1 MPLHRSFS
9 NAPRFDRLEITPQ
22 FSAVL
27 SDLVAGFAMIE
38 WCEQRVCKLAPC
50 DPQQFLQ
57 AGYGA
62 EQIVWRCHPPVAFE
76 IDEGNVLRRIKPDS
90 HYRRNASVV
99 FSPAVAFGGFSSR
112 AQQQIGP
119 LPASVPQSR
128 VSKYLAR
135 PIRLKRHAEILA
147 TARTVLPTQRLMK
160 DRGGA

>member
-1 MPLHRSFS
+1 MPLCRLVSK
-9 NAPRFDRLEITPQ
+9 AACFDRLQITPQ

-27 SDLVAGFAMIE
+27 SDLVASFATIE

-57 AGYGA
+57 AGYGS

-90 HYRRNASVV
+90 HCRRNVSLV
-99 FSPAVAFGGFSSR
+99 FSAAVAFGSFSSR

-119 LPASVPQSR
+119 PPQVGRNPGFPS
-128 VSKYLAR
+128 
-135 PIRLKRHAEILA
+135 
-147 TARTVLPTQRLMK
+147 T
-160 DRGGA
+160 